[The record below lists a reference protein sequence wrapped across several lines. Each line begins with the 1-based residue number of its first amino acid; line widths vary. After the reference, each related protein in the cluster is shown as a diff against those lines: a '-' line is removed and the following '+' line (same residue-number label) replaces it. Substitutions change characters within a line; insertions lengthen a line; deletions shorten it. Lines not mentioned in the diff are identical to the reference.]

1 MRGMFVYLGHQATQ
15 NSIPSVGGIL
25 KTKMHFS
32 FPIETICTRRMSS
45 IALKRYLYLAPL
57 ILI

>member
-1 MRGMFVYLGHQATQ
+1 MFVYLGYEALK

-25 KTKMHFS
+25 KTKMHFHS
-32 FPIETICTRRMSS
+32 PIETICTRRMSS
-45 IALKRYLYLAPL
+45 IALKRYQYLALL